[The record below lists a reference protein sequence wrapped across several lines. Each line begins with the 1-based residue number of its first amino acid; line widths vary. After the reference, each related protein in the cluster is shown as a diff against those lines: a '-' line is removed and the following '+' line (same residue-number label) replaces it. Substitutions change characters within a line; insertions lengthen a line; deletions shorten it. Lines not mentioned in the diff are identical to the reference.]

1 MGPGIGEWSGRRG
14 AVRASGSGPGGGERS
29 GRWGWVRASGS
40 GPGVRE
46 RSGWRGAV
54 RAAGSGPSVGEWSGR
69 RGAVRAAGSGP
80 GVRERSRRRGA
91 VWAGSGP
98 GSGERSGRQGVVQV
112 VHSPVFTASFAMHTV
127 TVDRLAIF
135 SAVFSV
141 SSISWSAAMTRLTR
155 PETRGG
161 AYEARE
167 TWDWIIIR
175 DPGVGNQDLE

>member
-1 MGPGIGEWSGRRG
+1 MDVVHATRQVCCPAERTAEKNPLHNFFLTFTGDGERSGRWGAVQASGSGPDGGEQSGRRG
-14 AVRASGSGPGGGERS
+14 WVRASGSGPGGGERS
-29 GRWGWVRASGS
+29 GRR
-40 GPGVRE
+40 GV
-46 RSGWRGAV
+46 
-54 RAAGSGPSVGEWSGR
+54 
-69 RGAVRAAGSGP
+69 VRAAGSGP
-80 GVRERSRRRGA
+80 GG
-91 VWAGSGP
+91 
-98 GSGERSGRQGVVQV
+98 GERSGRQGVVQV